1 MLRRPLVDDLLP
13 EVGREAFGLNCGSS
27 KGQCSSVFAR
37 PTEVR
42 HKIDAASK
50 NITAVGCGQV
60 RLHSTEV
67 WHGSE
72 GAAPIRRSWAADRQL
87 QWRWCKAKR
96 RNHISRQL
104 AVRMRCVLAA
114 VLAHSLDV
122 AGRRR

>member
-1 MLRRPLVDDLLP
+1 MELDIACVFAPGRSDLL
-13 EVGREAFGLNCGSS
+13 
-27 KGQCSSVFAR
+27 
-37 PTEVR
+37 
-42 HKIDAASK
+42 I
-50 NITAVGCGQV
+50 
-60 RLHSTEV
+60 
-67 WHGSE
+67 HGMALKAES
-72 GAAPIRRSWAADRQL
+72 IRRSWVADRQL